1 MLLALTRAMRRR
13 GAERVVALAAPE
25 APPLPDRLAQ
35 EVAALDARFAREA
48 EPSDT
53 VRRAYERRRAEL
65 TAALAEALGQAPIA
79 PGPPAA
85 AASPDSLASRSDRG

>member
-1 MLLALTRAMRRR
+1 MRRR

-48 EPSDT
+48 DPSET

-65 TAALAEALGQAPIA
+65 TAALAEALGQAGAA
-79 PGPPAA
+79 PPPAA
-85 AASPDSLASRSDRG
+85 GGAGHSLAEGDGTR

>member
-1 MLLALTRAMRRR
+1 
-13 GAERVVALAAPE
+13 
-25 APPLPDRLAQ
+25 
-35 EVAALDARFAREA
+35 LDARFAREA